1 MEGGENEIVA
11 DVELVFGL
19 RPHRDGY
26 GVVVA
31 DRSKR
36 RWANHRTAR
45 SLPPSSFDFAK
56 DQ

>member
-26 GVVVA
+26 GVGG
-31 DRSKR
+31 RSI
-36 RWANHRTAR
+36 
-45 SLPPSSFDFAK
+45 
-56 DQ
+56 